1 MSQGR
6 NGHHPGGKPPLAE
19 EVQAKE
25 LRVLKLR
32 RSGLTF
38 DAIASSQWQWPPGA
52 GETRRLYSDKS
63 AAHKAYKAALDR
75 AYRPDVTE
83 ARQLEDGRLDDL
95 LAAVYPKA
103 LRGDVGAANT
113 AIRIGERR
121 ARLWGLDHADGI
133 AERLVQIEADKVR
146 LMAVALVATL
156 DELGI
161 TEDEIRA
168 RFKRVFVRHLR
179 AVTGSDHE
187 EPDDGDDGSS
197 GALVPA

>member
-6 NGHHPGGKPPLAE
+6 NGHRPGGKPVLTE
-19 EVQAKE
+19 EVEAKE

-38 DAIASSQWQWPPGA
+38 DAIASSQWQWPPGE
-52 GETRRLYSDKS
+52 GETRRLYSDRG
-63 AAHKAYKAALDR
+63 AAHKAYRAALDR

-103 LRGDVGAANT
+103 LRGDIGAANT

-133 AERLVQIEADKVR
+133 AERMVQIEADKVR

-161 TEDEIRA
+161 TEEEVRA
-168 RFKRVFVRHLR
+168 RFKRIFVRHLR
-179 AVTGSDHE
+179 AVTASN
-187 EPDDGDDGSS
+187 PDDPDEGDGRS